1 MVKHYDERGIT
12 EWKRVSLEQWFP
24 DSRQDESYAVFGGD
38 IFQRDVAVEQ
48 GIARCF
54 GHRAILVI
62 HNNFSLETELKNTD
76 HKLVLRMSKKKN
88 QDSLGTECQIRN
100 FVVNQ

>member
-62 HNNFSLETELKNTD
+62 HNNFQYLPWTGTVSEQSHGVCEL
-76 HKLVLRMSKKKN
+76 
-88 QDSLGTECQIRN
+88 
-100 FVVNQ
+100 

>member
-54 GHRAILVI
+54 GHRAILVSTI
-62 HNNFSLETELKNTD
+62 T
-76 HKLVLRMSKKKN
+76 LVWKQN
-88 QDSLGTECQIRN
+88 
-100 FVVNQ
+100 